1 MKSLYVIL
9 NGEKIPASEAVLGVD
24 DLSIVRGY
32 GIFDYF
38 KTINHQP
45 LFWEDNLARFYNSAD
60 IMDLPVRYSQ
70 SEIKEHIRELMTA
83 NDIPNSGIKLL
94 LTGGYSKDG
103 YSIGEPNLIIS
114 QHELQ
119 RDVEKEKSGMK
130 LITYDYHRAFS
141 YAKTIDYVMGI
152 KALKEAHKVGADDV
166 VYVKDGYLSECPRAN
181 IFLIT
186 KDDVLITPEEDV
198 LHGITRKHI
207 LEMAKSKFTVETRKV
222 SVEDME
228 NAAEAFITSTT
239 KNITPVVAINDIV
252 YGREAG
258 SKTQILQKMWEEM
271 TYETVEK

>member
-9 NGEKIPASEAVLGVD
+9 NSQKIPASEAVLGVD

-38 KTINHQP
+38 KTINHHP
-45 LFWEDNLARFYNSAD
+45 LFWEDNLIRFYNSAN

-70 SEIKEHIRELMTA
+70 SEIKEQIRELMAA
-83 NDIPNSGIKLL
+83 NNIPDSGIKLL

-119 RDVEKEKSGMK
+119 RDLEKERQGMK
-130 LITYDYHRAFS
+130 LITYEYHRAFS

-152 KALKEAHKVGADDV
+152 KAFKDAHKAGADDV
-166 VYVKDGYLSECPRAN
+166 VYVKNGYLSECPRAN

-186 KDDVLITPEEDV
+186 KDDVLITPEEHV

-207 LEMAKSKFTVETRKV
+207 LEMAKAKFTVETRKV
-222 SVEDME
+222 SVQDME

-239 KNITPVVAINDIV
+239 KNITPVTAINDII
-252 YGREAG
+252 YGSEAG
-258 SKTQILQKMWEEM
+258 PKTRILQEMWEEM